1 MKPGNGIP
9 ELAGGAMAGVFVR
22 WRRQQRDARR
32 HPPALPPRWGAFTL
46 VELLVVIAII
56 ALLAALL
63 LPTLGRAQA
72 RARQISCVNNLK
84 QLATASA
91 MYTGDENDRFAPNGY
106 GSADTLQGTRL
117 WVLGEEHLV
126 PGAYT
131 NQAYILDPR
140 LAAFASYI
148 PSLGTYRCPADRSR
162 VTIGGHAHPKL
173 RSYALNGYVGWLEG
187 LASFNNARY
196 CQFQKTSDLA
206 SADPSRIFTFIDV
219 APGNVCLPAFVVRY
233 SSSGHFY
240 HLPSVQ
246 HDRRG
251 TVAFADGHVQS
262 QAWVEPR
269 TWTEATPEWNP
280 NHWTLWLPGNRD
292 LEWLHE
298 HASVLLPG
306 GPAAP

>member
-1 MKPGNGIP
+1 
-9 ELAGGAMAGVFVR
+9 
-22 WRRQQRDARR
+22 
-32 HPPALPPRWGAFTL
+32 L

-56 ALLAALL
+56 ALLAGLL
-63 LPTLGRAQA
+63 LPALGRAKA
-72 RARQISCVNNLK
+72 RAQQISCLNNLR

-91 MYTGDENDRFAPNGY
+91 LYTGDQDDRYALNGY
-106 GSADTLQGTRL
+106 GTAESLQGTRL

-126 PGAYT
+126 VGAYT
-131 NQAYILDPR
+131 NRDYLLDPR

-148 PSLGTYRCPADRSR
+148 PSLRTYRCPADRSR
-162 VTIGGHAHPKL
+162 VAIGAQSHPKL

-196 CQFQKTSDLA
+196 SVFRRTSDLA
-206 SADPSRIFTFIDV
+206 ASDPSRLFTFIDV
-219 APGNVCLPAFVVRY
+219 APGNICLPAFVVRM
-233 SSSGHFY
+233 SASGHFY

-251 TVAFADGHVQS
+251 NVAFADGHVQS
-262 QAWVEPR
+262 QGWVESR
-269 TWTEATPEWNP
+269 TWAEAKPEWIP

-306 GPAAP
+306 GPAPP